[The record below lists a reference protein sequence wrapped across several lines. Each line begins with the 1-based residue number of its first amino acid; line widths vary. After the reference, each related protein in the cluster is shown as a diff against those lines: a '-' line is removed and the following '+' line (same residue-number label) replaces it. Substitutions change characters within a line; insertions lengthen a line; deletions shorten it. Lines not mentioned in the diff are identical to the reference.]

1 MDSAAG
7 WGLRWTFH
15 DLFSELLHLTVFAFV
30 CWWMDRGLPDTSFL
44 LGFGNAVFW
53 FGAYVC
59 FACKGIVY
67 ARAEHLAFFLLG
79 LIAFIAAASP
89 LRHDRHTC

>member
-15 DLFSELLHLTVFAFV
+15 DLFSELLHLTVFVFV
-30 CWWMDRGLPDTSFL
+30 CWWMDRGLPGTSFL
-44 LGFGNAVFW
+44 LRFGNAVFL
-53 FGAYVC
+53 FGVYVC

-67 ARAEHLAFFLLG
+67 AHAAHLAFFLLG
-79 LIAFIAAASP
+79 LIAFMAAASP
-89 LRHDRHTC
+89 L